1 VDPGQL
7 AGALAVGLAAGV
19 ASGVLGIGG
28 GVLFVPGLVIFLELG
43 LLEAEAT
50 SLVAVVLVAVVGA
63 WRQRGHGNLR
73 LRDGLVIGALAPL
86 GVLGGV
92 ALANALP
99 ERALELGFAGV
110 QLYFAYELIRRAL
123 RMRREAAG
131 DAAGSSGA

>member
-131 DAAGSSGA
+131 GAAGSSGA

>member
-1 VDPGQL
+1 MEASDL

-43 LLEAEAT
+43 LHEAVAT
-50 SLVAVVLVAVVGA
+50 SLVAVTIVAVVGA

-73 LRDGLVIGALAPL
+73 LRDGLAIGALAPL
-86 GVLGGV
+86 GVLAGV

-123 RMRREAAG
+123 RLRRASLG
-131 DAAGSSGA
+131 

>member
-1 VDPGQL
+1 MDPGQL

-123 RMRREAAG
+123 RLRREAAG
-131 DAAGSSGA
+131 GAAGSSGA

>member
-1 VDPGQL
+1 MDPGQL

-123 RMRREAAG
+123 RLRREAAG
-131 DAAGSSGA
+131 GAHMTVE

>member
-1 VDPGQL
+1 MEAAEL
-7 AGALAVGLAAGV
+7 AGALAAGLAAGV

-50 SLVAVVLVAVVGA
+50 SLVAVVIVSIVGA

-73 LRDGLVIGALAPL
+73 LRDGLMIGALAPL

-123 RMRREAAG
+123 RLRRDAAG
-131 DAAGSSGA
+131 GAAGSSGA

>member
-1 VDPGQL
+1 MDPGQL

-131 DAAGSSGA
+131 GAAGSSGA